1 MLRKILTKYPAIG
14 QFVRFGLIGGLNTG
28 VDLVILNILM
38 FSTGFFSGTPYTFF
52 KSISFIFAATFSYF
66 MNKKWAFKDNS
77 KEKSVQKFSQFF
89 AVSLVGMVINV
100 SVASLVVT
108 YLQPLITTQ
117 IAFLA
122 FGPKIWGSIGAL
134 FGTAIGLIWNF
145 VGYKFFV
152 FKK

>member
-1 MLRKILTKYPAIG
+1 MLRNILNKYPAIG

-28 VDLVILNILM
+28 VDLIILNILM
-38 FSTGFFSGTPYTFF
+38 FSTGLFVGTPYTFF

-66 MNKKWAFKDNS
+66 MNKQWAFKDSS
-77 KEKSVQKFSQFF
+77 KEKAVQKFSQFF
-89 AVSLVGMVINV
+89 AVSLIGMIVNV

-108 YLQPLITTQ
+108 YLQPFIATQ
-117 IAFLA
+117 ITFLTIDQ
-122 FGPKIWGSIGAL
+122 KIWGSIGAL

-145 VGYKFFV
+145 IGYKFFV